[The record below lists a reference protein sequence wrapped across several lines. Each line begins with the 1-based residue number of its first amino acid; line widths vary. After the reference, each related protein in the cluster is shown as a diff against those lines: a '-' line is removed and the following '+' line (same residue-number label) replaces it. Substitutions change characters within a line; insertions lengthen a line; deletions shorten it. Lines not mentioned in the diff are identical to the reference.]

1 MDQVNDI
8 TQAISELPAGG
19 MIPVGLALIAGL
31 LLWAAGRRILRVTF
45 VITGFVL
52 GCTVG
57 WLVGELLGLGMEI
70 VVPAIVGGIVFACVA
85 GLASRLV
92 VAVAL
97 ALTLGIAA
105 PLATMSLA
113 QLRGPDEAQPS
124 EEQIA
129 DPQGGADQLPDD
141 VAEWLDKFDPDAVE
155 TAPSGD
161 PSVENPPADSP
172 TGSPPDFLPDLRL
185 ELPPALRLDSATE
198 SVSAA
203 LEIPEQARRYVDHIQ
218 QIAKQLK
225 NAVKAKWDA
234 TPASARPSV
243 VGSALGGLLVG
254 MLLGALARA
263 FSAVVVTAFSGSILW
278 LTCAWTLAHNLGAPE
293 GPWMPGSSASWITWW
308 LITSV
313 IGLVVQWTLRRKPVD
328 KPAEQ

>member
-1 MDQVNDI
+1 MDHVNDLN
-8 TQAISELPAGG
+8 QAISELPAVG

-31 LLWAAGRRILRVTF
+31 LLWAAGRRILRATF
-45 VITGFVL
+45 VGTGFVV
-52 GCTVG
+52 GSTIG

-70 VVPAIVGGIVFACVA
+70 VVPALVGGVVFACVA

-105 PLATMSLA
+105 PMATMSLA
-113 QLRGPDEAQPS
+113 QLRGSDQDQTTEGQLAGPE
-124 EEQIA
+124 
-129 DPQGGADQLPDD
+129 GASAEVPGIQLPDE
-141 VAEWLDKFDPDAVE
+141 VADWLEKFDPDASDP
-155 TAPSGD
+155 APL
-161 PSVENPPADSP
+161 EIQPADSP
-172 TGSPPDFLPDLRL
+172 SGFPLD
-185 ELPPALRLDSATE
+185 LPPELLLESATE
-198 SVSAA
+198 AIEGS
-203 LEIPEQARRYVDHIQ
+203 LEIPEQAQRYVDHIQ
-218 QIAKQLK
+218 QIAQQLK
-225 NAVKAKWDA
+225 KAVTAKWDA

-243 VGSALGGLLVG
+243 IASALGGLLVG

-263 FSAVVVTAFSGSILW
+263 FSAVVVTAFSGSLLW
-278 LTCAWTLAHNLGAPE
+278 LTCAWTIANNLGAPE

-313 IGLVVQWTLRRKPVD
+313 IGLVVQWTLRRKRAD